1 MAFIII
7 AYSLITL
14 AWQGITGVPPPWTDW
29 FAAHLLLIV
38 LAAAYLGQSH
48 RVAAYDGVARWRI
61 VTPGRD
67 LGDG

>member
-1 MAFIII
+1 VAFIII

-14 AWQGITGVPPPWTDW
+14 AWQLITGAPPPWADW

-38 LAAAYLGQSH
+38 MAALYLSQSYRAAAYD
-48 RVAAYDGVARWRI
+48 RVVRWRI